1 MLQTKKKLKKT
12 EYKRLKKLLRH
23 LSAEEQ
29 DEGFFFI
36 SLFLSLLRHLCT
48 VTFVS
53 KYTTQTQNPKP

>member
-29 DEGFFFI
+29 DEGFFFYFPFSI
-36 SLFLSLLRHLCT
+36 SAASPLYSDVC
-48 VTFVS
+48 
-53 KYTTQTQNPKP
+53 